1 MGIIL
6 LGALLFQLLIPVGL
20 IVLGMAFAELR
31 STSKNAKLLNPRVLL
46 LTGVLAAASV
56 TIAVLL
62 ATVPELQ
69 TDFETHGPNDA
80 LIMIL
85 TIVDFI
91 LVLWLAAASGYL
103 GYALWLK
110 VRFGDN
116 APEVDGD

>member
-46 LTGVLAAASV
+46 LTGVLAAAAV

-103 GYALWLK
+103 GYALLLK

>member
-62 ATVPELQ
+62 ATVPELH